1 MEYWAQLFLGGSWVT
16 SGTLLLYVA
25 WRTQWSASP
34 FRTSLSVTAGVL
46 MLLGGLIFLFHSQG
60 YGQDN

>member
-25 WRTQWSASP
+25 WRTQWSVSP
-34 FRTSLSVTAGVL
+34 FRTSLSVTGGVL
-46 MLLGGLIFLFHSQG
+46 VLLGGLI
-60 YGQDN
+60 